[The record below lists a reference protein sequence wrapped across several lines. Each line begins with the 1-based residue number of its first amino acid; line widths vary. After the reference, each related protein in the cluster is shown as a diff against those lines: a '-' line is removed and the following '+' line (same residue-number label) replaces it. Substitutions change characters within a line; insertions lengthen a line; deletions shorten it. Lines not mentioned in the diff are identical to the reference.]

1 MTRTMIAASAG
12 ALLLAL
18 AGGTRAHCDGL
29 DGPVVAAARR
39 ALDSGDP
46 DLVLVWVQPAD
57 EAQIRAALKQA
68 ATVRKLGGEAKQLAE
83 TWFFET
89 LVRIHRAGEGAPYT
103 GLKPA
108 GRDLGAA
115 IPAADKAL
123 QSGDVKPLQKMLSDS
138 AAAGVRAR
146 FAQAMAL
153 KKFDKADVATGRK
166 YVEAYVAFVHYVER
180 LEQASSQESAGHFA
194 EEEPAS
200 HHTAGEA
207 GH

>member
-1 MTRTMIAASAG
+1 MTRNTIAASLG
-12 ALLLAL
+12 VLFLAL
-18 AGGTRAHCDGL
+18 AGETRAHCDGL
-29 DGPVVAAARR
+29 DGPVVGAARK
-39 ALDSGDP
+39 ALDAGDP
-46 DLVLVWVQPAD
+46 SSVLIWVRPVD
-57 EAQIRAALKQA
+57 ETQIRAAFQQA
-68 ATVRKLGGEAKQLAE
+68 VTVRKLGREARQLAD

-89 LVRIHRAGEGAPYT
+89 LVRVHRAGEGAPYT

-123 QSGDVKPLQKMLSDS
+123 ESGDVKALQKMLSDS

-153 KKFDKADVATGRK
+153 KKFDKADLAAGRK
-166 YVEAYVAFVHYVER
+166 YVEAYVAFIHYVER
-180 LEQASSQESAGHFA
+180 LDQAASQGSAGHFA

-200 HHTAGEA
+200 RHAEGEV